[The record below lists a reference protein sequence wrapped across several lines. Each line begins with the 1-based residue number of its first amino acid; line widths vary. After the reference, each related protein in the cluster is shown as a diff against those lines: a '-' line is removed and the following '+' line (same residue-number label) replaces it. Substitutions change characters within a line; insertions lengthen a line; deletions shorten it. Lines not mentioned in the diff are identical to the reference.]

1 MATVAQPYGFEPVV
15 VGSAGYNTQGF
26 GQFAI
31 ASGYAV
37 NVFYGDA
44 VKQVASGTIE
54 RVADGAA
61 DIPMGVFLG
70 AEYTGDPALNYRLW
84 GQYWPAGTTG
94 TGINAPNVKVLD
106 NPDAYFKIQADGAV
120 TQADV
125 GLNAGIVLTA
135 GSTATGKGK
144 MALDQSTLAT
154 TATLP
159 LRVVGFWSGPEST
172 PGDAFTDVIVKFN
185 NHQLRTATGV

>member
-1 MATVAQPYGFEPVV
+1 MASVAQPYGFDPVV
-15 VGSAGYNTQGF
+15 VGSSGYNTQGF
-26 GQFAI
+26 GQYPI
-31 ASGYAV
+31 ASGYAT
-37 NVFYGDA
+37 NVFFGDA
-44 VKQVASGTIE
+44 VSIATNGTIE
-54 RVADGAA
+54 RITDGAA
-61 DIPMGVFLG
+61 DIPVGVFLG

-94 TGINAPNVKVLD
+94 TGLNAPNGKVLD

-120 TQADV
+120 TQADL

-135 GSTATGKGK
+135 GSTANGKGA

-159 LRVVGFWSGPEST
+159 LRIVGFWSGPESAV
-172 PGDAFTDVIVKFN
+172 GDAFTDCIVKFN
-185 NHQLRTATGV
+185 RHQLRTQTGV

>member
-1 MATVAQPYGFEPVV
+1 MASVAQPYGFEPVAI
-15 VGSAGYNTQGF
+15 GSAGYNTQGF

-31 ASGYAV
+31 ASGYNT
-37 NVFYGDA
+37 NVFFGDA
-44 VKQVASGTIE
+44 VKQVANGTIE

-70 AEYTGDPALNYRLW
+70 AEYTGDSALNYRLF

-94 TGINAPNVKVLD
+94 TGVDTPNAKVLSD
-106 NPDAYFKIQADGAV
+106 PNAFFKIQASGSVA
-120 TQADV
+120 QADV

-144 MALDQSTLAT
+144 MALDQSSLAT

-159 LRVVGFWSGPEST
+159 LRIVGFWTGPESE

-185 NHQLRTATGV
+185 RHQLLTQTGV